1 MLARLVSVTLPDSD
15 GDGPLAAPVTQ
26 YAFDAVGNLLEV
38 TDALDNVT
46 THQYDHLHRRV
57 QTQRP
62 DPDGAGPLDRP
73 TISMAYNLGVRAK

>member
-46 THQYDHLHRRV
+46 N
-57 QTQRP
+57 
-62 DPDGAGPLDRP
+62 AK
-73 TISMAYNLGVRAK
+73 VREELFAVTD